1 VATLGRLL
9 HQLPTHGPLG
19 LLAVVPGTAGLSEKA
34 LLERQRAMIGGVM
47 TDASIAFALVVL
59 GDSVH
64 ATLMRSAVRVALLG
78 KRNALLTPEVSEGAR
93 FLAPRLSLET
103 AAIEAAV
110 ATLRQHLR

>member
-93 FLAPRLSLET
+93 FLAPRLGLET